1 MRPSRIACC
10 LTSVL
15 LAGCATPQAARM
27 QLVEVRVQADD
38 PAWDAPLECI
48 ASNPAG
54 RWNFIAPG
62 TVEVLGSMAPMEIR
76 CRAPAGAMLEQSS
89 TRSRA
94 TAATRE
100 AAGQGAAAGAK
111 IGAGAGAVL
120 GVAAAPVMGPALA
133 IVLVAGAA
141 ARGAQAGEVA
151 GAMTSGIHMEYP
163 SPIVLRIHRAGPQ
176 VR

>member
-1 MRPSRIACC
+1 MLSSRIACC
-10 LTSVL
+10 LTWAL
-15 LAGCATPQAARM
+15 LAGCATPQAART
-27 QLVEVRVQADD
+27 QVVEVRVQADE
-38 PAWDAPLECI
+38 PAWDVPLECV

-54 RWNFIAPG
+54 HWNFTAPG

-76 CRAPAGAMLEQSS
+76 CRAPAGAMVEQSS

-100 AAGQGAAAGAK
+100 AAAQGAAAGAK
-111 IGAGAGAVL
+111 VGAGAGAVL

-133 IVLVAGAA
+133 IVLVAGTT
-141 ARGAQAGEVA
+141 ARGAQMGEVT
-151 GAMTSGIHMEYP
+151 GVLKSGIHMEYP